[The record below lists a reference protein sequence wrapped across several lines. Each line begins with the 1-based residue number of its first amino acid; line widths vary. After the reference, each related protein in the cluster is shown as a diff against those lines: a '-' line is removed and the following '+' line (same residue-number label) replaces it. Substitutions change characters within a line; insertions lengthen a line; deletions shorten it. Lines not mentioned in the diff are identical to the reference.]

1 MHQKNRRTITRA
13 TGMQDRFL
21 DRDVFHGEAIEHSAQ
36 SSASCERP
44 ETIVIGPRIAS
55 LAPRYGNSGQ
65 DGAGHCAD
73 SVSYTVPA
81 IARSADRRD
90 HCLNSLDDGGQEA
103 ETNERQGVAPPE
115 DHAEKGRRQVEQD
128 VRGGLFRG
136 WS

>member
-1 MHQKNRRTITRA
+1 MRR
-13 TGMQDRFL
+13 
-21 DRDVFHGEAIEHSAQ
+21 HGSISVQGFDTAQLGVSGQSAPA
-36 SSASCERP
+36 SALVP

-55 LAPRYGNSGQ
+55 RAPRYGNSCQG
-65 DGAGHCAD
+65 GAGHCAD
-73 SVSYTVPA
+73 SVGHPVPA

-103 ETNERQGVAPPE
+103 ETNERQDVAPPE
-115 DHAEKGRRQVEQD
+115 DHAQKGRRQVEQD